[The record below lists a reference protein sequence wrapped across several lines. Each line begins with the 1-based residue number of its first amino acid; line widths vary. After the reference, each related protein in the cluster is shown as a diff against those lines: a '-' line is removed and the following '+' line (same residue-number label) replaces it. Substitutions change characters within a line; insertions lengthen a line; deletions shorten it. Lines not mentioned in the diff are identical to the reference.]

1 MAVELL
7 GLLGQEIDKSYS
19 PAIIGAALRESG
31 RQGQYMLW
39 PVSAEDLHIAMRGA
53 HVLGVRGVNV
63 TTPHKEAAALLCT
76 RLDPWARRI
85 GAVNVLVR
93 ADDGWVG
100 HNTDAAGFWQ
110 PLAALGRP
118 LRTALVLGTGG
129 AALAVCAALQ
139 REGCETFVAG
149 RSRERLRRFSLTFG
163 AHLLDWAAR
172 TNARPVDLIVNAT
185 TLGSVAGE
193 TPLAEQDIPEGIV
206 IYDLIYRRT
215 ELQRAASR
223 RGCRVLGGGG
233 MLLAQAMLAWRLWY
247 GEVPPHRA
255 MSAAL
260 EAAMLTDLAV
270 KGE

>member
-1 MAVELL
+1 MELL
-7 GLLGQEIDKSYS
+7 GLFGQGIDKSYS
-19 PAIIGAALRESG
+19 PAIIGAALRETG

-39 PVSAEDLHIAMRGA
+39 PVEAAQLHTAMRGA
-53 HVLGVRGVNV
+53 HVLGVRGANV

-76 RLDPWARRI
+76 RLDPWAKRI

-93 ADDGWVG
+93 EDAGWIG
-100 HNTDAAGFWQ
+100 HNTDADGFWQ

-129 AALAVCAALQ
+129 AALAVCAALE
-139 REGCETFVAG
+139 REGCEIFVAG
-149 RSRERLRRFSLTFG
+149 RSRERLRRFAVTFG
-163 AHLLDWAAR
+163 AQLLDWEMR

-185 TLGSVAGE
+185 TLGGSPGE
-193 TPLAEQDIPEGIV
+193 TPLGEQDIPEGIV
-206 IYDLIYRRT
+206 VYDLIYRKT
-215 ELQRAASR
+215 ELQRAAAR

-247 GEVPPHRA
+247 NEVPPHRA

-260 EAAMLTDLAV
+260 EASMQGDLTV